1 MKLLALVTL
10 YYPPAHIT
18 DNLLTYAEDVDGL
31 FVWDNTPGGSNYQ
44 FPESISHKIV
54 RLRQGENT
62 GIGKALNAAAMF
74 ALDNGYT
81 YLLTMDQDSAFTAST
96 FKDYIRIINN
106 DKDSSHFAYI
116 PLINASGTDSNAPL
130 KEAQGMIISGSIFP
144 LRTIQKVGLYLD
156 KFVMDAID
164 TEYFLRIRRHTG
176 KVMLVPAANL
186 KHELGHPLRKQIL
199 IWHPMS
205 LNYSPVRTYYIARNF
220 L

>member
-81 YLLTMDQDSAFTAST
+81 YLRTALLPLPHSKTISVLSTMTKTVPILLIFLSSMLLAQTA
-96 FKDYIRIINN
+96 
-106 DKDSSHFAYI
+106 
-116 PLINASGTDSNAPL
+116 
-130 KEAQGMIISGSIFP
+130 M
-144 LRTIQKVGLYLD
+144 
-156 KFVMDAID
+156 
-164 TEYFLRIRRHTG
+164 RRS
-176 KVMLVPAANL
+176 K
-186 KHELGHPLRKQIL
+186 KHRG
-199 IWHPMS
+199 
-205 LNYSPVRTYYIARNF
+205 
-220 L
+220 

>member
-96 FKDYIRIINN
+96 FKDYIRISTMTKTVPILLIFL
-106 DKDSSHFAYI
+106 SSM
-116 PLINASGTDSNAPL
+116 LL
-130 KEAQGMIISGSIFP
+130 AQTAM
-144 LRTIQKVGLYLD
+144 
-156 KFVMDAID
+156 
-164 TEYFLRIRRHTG
+164 RRS
-176 KVMLVPAANL
+176 K
-186 KHELGHPLRKQIL
+186 KHRG
-199 IWHPMS
+199 
-205 LNYSPVRTYYIARNF
+205 
-220 L
+220 

>member
-81 YLLTMDQDSAFTAST
+81 YLLTMDQDSAFTLPHSKTISVLST
-96 FKDYIRIINN
+96 MTKTVPILLIFL
-106 DKDSSHFAYI
+106 SSM
-116 PLINASGTDSNAPL
+116 LL
-130 KEAQGMIISGSIFP
+130 AQTAM
-144 LRTIQKVGLYLD
+144 
-156 KFVMDAID
+156 
-164 TEYFLRIRRHTG
+164 RRS
-176 KVMLVPAANL
+176 K
-186 KHELGHPLRKQIL
+186 KHRG
-199 IWHPMS
+199 
-205 LNYSPVRTYYIARNF
+205 
-220 L
+220 

>member
-81 YLLTMDQDSAFTAST
+81 YLLTMIRTVLLPLPHSKTISVLSTMTKTVPILLIFLSSMLLAQTA
-96 FKDYIRIINN
+96 
-106 DKDSSHFAYI
+106 
-116 PLINASGTDSNAPL
+116 
-130 KEAQGMIISGSIFP
+130 M
-144 LRTIQKVGLYLD
+144 
-156 KFVMDAID
+156 
-164 TEYFLRIRRHTG
+164 RRS
-176 KVMLVPAANL
+176 K
-186 KHELGHPLRKQIL
+186 KHRG
-199 IWHPMS
+199 
-205 LNYSPVRTYYIARNF
+205 
-220 L
+220 

>member
-116 PLINASGTDSNAPL
+116 PLINASWHRQQCA
-130 KEAQGMIISGSIFP
+130 AQRS
-144 LRTIQKVGLYLD
+144 
-156 KFVMDAID
+156 
-164 TEYFLRIRRHTG
+164 TG
-176 KVMLVPAANL
+176 DDY
-186 KHELGHPLRKQIL
+186 LRKYF
-199 IWHPMS
+199 S
-205 LNYSPVRTYYIARNF
+205 VENDTKSRSVS
-220 L
+220 

>member
-106 DKDSSHFAYI
+106 DKTVPILLIFLSSM
-116 PLINASGTDSNAPL
+116 LL
-130 KEAQGMIISGSIFP
+130 AQTAM
-144 LRTIQKVGLYLD
+144 
-156 KFVMDAID
+156 
-164 TEYFLRIRRHTG
+164 RRS
-176 KVMLVPAANL
+176 K
-186 KHELGHPLRKQIL
+186 KHRG
-199 IWHPMS
+199 
-205 LNYSPVRTYYIARNF
+205 
-220 L
+220 

>member
-81 YLLTMDQDSAFTAST
+81 YLLTMDQDLS
-96 FKDYIRIINN
+96 
-106 DKDSSHFAYI
+106 
-116 PLINASGTDSNAPL
+116 LIH
-130 KEAQGMIISGSIFP
+130 I
-144 LRTIQKVGLYLD
+144 
-156 KFVMDAID
+156 
-164 TEYFLRIRRHTG
+164 
-176 KVMLVPAANL
+176 
-186 KHELGHPLRKQIL
+186 
-199 IWHPMS
+199 
-205 LNYSPVRTYYIARNF
+205 
-220 L
+220 

>member
-81 YLLTMDQDSAFTAST
+81 YLLTMDQDSALPLPHSKTISVLSTMTKTVPILLIFLSSMLLAQTA
-96 FKDYIRIINN
+96 
-106 DKDSSHFAYI
+106 
-116 PLINASGTDSNAPL
+116 
-130 KEAQGMIISGSIFP
+130 M
-144 LRTIQKVGLYLD
+144 
-156 KFVMDAID
+156 
-164 TEYFLRIRRHTG
+164 RRS
-176 KVMLVPAANL
+176 K
-186 KHELGHPLRKQIL
+186 KHRG
-199 IWHPMS
+199 
-205 LNYSPVRTYYIARNF
+205 
-220 L
+220 

>member
-96 FKDYIRIINN
+96 FKDYIRLSTMTKTVPILLIFL
-106 DKDSSHFAYI
+106 SSM
-116 PLINASGTDSNAPL
+116 LL
-130 KEAQGMIISGSIFP
+130 AQTAM
-144 LRTIQKVGLYLD
+144 
-156 KFVMDAID
+156 
-164 TEYFLRIRRHTG
+164 RRS
-176 KVMLVPAANL
+176 K
-186 KHELGHPLRKQIL
+186 KHRG
-199 IWHPMS
+199 
-205 LNYSPVRTYYIARNF
+205 
-220 L
+220 

>member
-106 DKDSSHFAYI
+106 DPKI
-116 PLINASGTDSNAPL
+116 
-130 KEAQGMIISGSIFP
+130 
-144 LRTIQKVGLYLD
+144 
-156 KFVMDAID
+156 
-164 TEYFLRIRRHTG
+164 
-176 KVMLVPAANL
+176 
-186 KHELGHPLRKQIL
+186 RKQSQWQSQL
-199 IWHPMS
+199 Q
-205 LNYSPVRTYYIARNF
+205 
-220 L
+220 

>member
-81 YLLTMDQDSAFTAST
+81 YLLTMDQDSAFPLPHSKTISVLSTMTKTVPILLIFLSSMLLAQTA
-96 FKDYIRIINN
+96 
-106 DKDSSHFAYI
+106 
-116 PLINASGTDSNAPL
+116 
-130 KEAQGMIISGSIFP
+130 M
-144 LRTIQKVGLYLD
+144 
-156 KFVMDAID
+156 
-164 TEYFLRIRRHTG
+164 RRS
-176 KVMLVPAANL
+176 K
-186 KHELGHPLRKQIL
+186 KHRG
-199 IWHPMS
+199 
-205 LNYSPVRTYYIARNF
+205 
-220 L
+220 

>member
-81 YLLTMDQDSAFTAST
+81 YLLTMIRTALLPLPHSKTISVLST
-96 FKDYIRIINN
+96 MTKTVPILLIFL
-106 DKDSSHFAYI
+106 SSM
-116 PLINASGTDSNAPL
+116 LL
-130 KEAQGMIISGSIFP
+130 AQTAM
-144 LRTIQKVGLYLD
+144 
-156 KFVMDAID
+156 
-164 TEYFLRIRRHTG
+164 RRS
-176 KVMLVPAANL
+176 K
-186 KHELGHPLRKQIL
+186 KHRG
-199 IWHPMS
+199 
-205 LNYSPVRTYYIARNF
+205 
-220 L
+220 